1 MDDSIDARR
10 LSAPQWMAICLLVA
24 AVGVFHAR
32 WIYAHFSNDG
42 YLCDSGWLAF
52 LFEQADPRLL
62 NPKAIVGRACEGV
75 NAPTFLAHH
84 LSPHLFLFGAPL
96 AALGLSGIDILAY
109 HQGMFFGIVVAATAL
124 TAAASRVRGRD
135 RWLALLAALPIGVVG
150 NAVLQAAA
158 YPHYETAMTGL
169 SALAI
174 AAWSAGL
181 RRLFT
186 CCLIWLPLIREDGGL
201 FVALVSLAC
210 LAIDRGEP
218 ERDGADRRRLGAAA
232 VVGLMLSA
240 VAFLVKAHA
249 FPGFDAFA
257 NNFSGDDWRHVTG
270 GFIRERARATLTNW
284 NIAPVMIGS
293 LVLAFFD
300 LRYVTGMVLLAPLL
314 LIHMLSIRP
323 EHGSFSLYYALPFV
337 LAVVIWLAVL
347 VRRLGAGT
355 AGAVE
360 KGMLLVLTLM
370 LTAPVQALAGAPQH
384 RWIVVEQGFS
394 RPVVNLAAMKEL
406 ARWVLTNY
414 ASEAASR
421 NQRQCASMG
430 IAALIPDDL
439 TADAVVDPATD
450 LTRCRTLI
458 LLRSDM
464 HHAALVARA
473 EAAGFK
479 RVGERAH
486 AEVWMR

>member
-1 MDDSIDARR
+1 
-10 LSAPQWMAICLLVA
+10 MAICLLVV
-24 AVGVFHAR
+24 AVGVFHGR

-52 LFEQADPRLL
+52 LFEQADPRLT
-62 NPKAIVGRACEGV
+62 NPRAVVGRACEGV

-84 LSPHLFLFGAPL
+84 LSPHLFLVGAPL

-109 HQGMFFGIVVAATAL
+109 HQGAFFGIMVAAMAL
-124 TAAASRVRGRD
+124 TVGAARLRGPD
-135 RWLALLAALPIGVVG
+135 RWLALLVALPVGMVG
-150 NAVLQAAA
+150 NGVLQAAA

-181 RRLFT
+181 RRVFM
-186 CCLIWLPLIREDGGL
+186 CCLVWLPLVREDGGL
-201 FVALVSLAC
+201 FVAVVSLAC
-210 LAIDRGEP
+210 MAIERGEP
-218 ERDGADRRRLGAAA
+218 ERGGADRRRLAAA
-232 VVGLMLSA
+232 ALVGLVLSA
-240 VAFLVKAHA
+240 GAFLAKAHA

-257 NNFSGDDWRHVTG
+257 NNFAGDGWRHVTI
-270 GFIRERARATLTNW
+270 GFIRERAWATLTNW

-293 LVLAFFD
+293 LAIACFD
-300 LRYVTGMVLLAPLL
+300 LRYVTGAVLLAPLL
-314 LIHMLSIRP
+314 LIHMLSMRP

-347 VRRLGAGT
+347 VRRLTAGA

-360 KGMLLVLTLM
+360 KGLLLALTLI
-370 LTAPVQALAGAPQH
+370 LTAPVQAVAGAPQQ
-384 RWIVVEQGFS
+384 RWIVVEQGLS

-406 ARWVLTNY
+406 ARWVLRNY

-421 NQRQCASMG
+421 NQQQCASMG

-439 TADAVVDPATD
+439 TADAVVDPASD

-458 LLRSDM
+458 LLRVDM
-464 HHAALVARA
+464 HYSALVARA
-473 EAAGFK
+473 EATGFK
-479 RVGERAH
+479 RIGERAH